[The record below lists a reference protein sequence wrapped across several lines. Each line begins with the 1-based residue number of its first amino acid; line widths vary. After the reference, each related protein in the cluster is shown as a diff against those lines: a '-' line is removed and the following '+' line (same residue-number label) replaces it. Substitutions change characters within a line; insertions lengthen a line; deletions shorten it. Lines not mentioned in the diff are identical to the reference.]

1 MLIFNN
7 IYINRIFSI
16 DSVVAAYYHENA
28 NIHMPTPIHENFK
41 FWQIVYIIKG
51 NAKLI
56 VDGTVFNVSDGQ
68 VIFRVPNKTSFIS
81 YPDENISIAVIDFTS
96 SSPHMDYFTNKI
108 FNIYGEECSNLLD
121 SIFTFARLSTP
132 IKDSE
137 SKAGF
142 NPKIDADPIVVQFVA
157 TNLERFLIMTFSR
170 LQQLPYIFNNDIKT
184 NNYNEFKR
192 IVTSVKQYLSD
203 NTDKNFSVKEISDF
217 FCINP
222 NTLMKIFK
230 NDTGE
235 SIINYF
241 ISLKIKKAKKLI
253 QTSSMNFTQIS
264 ESLGFSSCNYFSRV
278 FKNQTGITPSEYSK
292 IQRKK

>member
-1 MLIFNN
+1 MVFNILDKAFSICYNINISLEPVIVYTQSLTKTAQFYIQGDNMLIFNN

-28 NIHMPTPIHENFK
+28 NIHLPTPLRENFN

-51 NAKLI
+51 SAQLI
-56 VDGTVFNVSDGQ
+56 VDGKVFNASSGQ
-68 VIFRVPNKTSFIS
+68 AIFRVPNTPSFIW
-81 YPDENISIAVIDFTS
+81 YPDEKISIAVIDFTT
-96 SSPHMDYFTNKI
+96 SSPHMNYFANKI
-108 FNIYGEECSNLLD
+108 VNIYGEECSNLLD
-121 SIFTFARLSTP
+121 SIHTFSRLSTP

-137 SKAGF
+137 SKSGF
-142 NPKIDADPIVVQFVA
+142 NPKTDADPIVVQFVA

-170 LQQLPYIFNNDIKT
+170 LKHLPYIFNNDIKT
-184 NNYNEFKR
+184 NNYNEYNR
-192 IVTSVKQYLSD
+192 IVSSVKQYLAD

-217 FCINP
+217 FRINP

-241 ISLKIKKAKKLI
+241 ISLKIEKAL
-253 QTSSMNFTQIS
+253 
-264 ESLGFSSCNYFSRV
+264 
-278 FKNQTGITPSEYSK
+278 
-292 IQRKK
+292 